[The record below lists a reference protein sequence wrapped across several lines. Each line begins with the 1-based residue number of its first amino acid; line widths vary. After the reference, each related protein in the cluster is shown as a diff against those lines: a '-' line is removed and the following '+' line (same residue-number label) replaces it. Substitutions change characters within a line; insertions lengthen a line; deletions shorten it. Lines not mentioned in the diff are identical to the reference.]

1 MKHEHFWFLTVFCIT
16 WIFFFGIIS
25 ILYTLVYIIDKI
37 NVVDILGIP
46 KIIEGTIPHAAP
58 FYEWN
63 QVWSSMNSTSVGI
76 ALPISCNGFS
86 LKRQDVIQRGKNS
99 FKVLKLVL
107 IRVCST
113 CIFFMWEYLADFF
126 IKFLWFEVQL
136 MCFQVFVIYKHRLLT
151 LIILQIHLCK
161 KNPTTL
167 KQKHLWNIFATYFG
181 PIFRPFPYK
190 ILPIIWNINFLS
202 SCTTVYIDLNI
213 YI

>member
-1 MKHEHFWFLTVFCIT
+1 
-16 WIFFFGIIS
+16 
-25 ILYTLVYIIDKI
+25 
-37 NVVDILGIP
+37 
-46 KIIEGTIPHAAP
+46 
-58 FYEWN
+58 
-63 QVWSSMNSTSVGI
+63 MNSASVGI

-136 MCFQVFVIYKHRLLT
+136 MCFQVFLIYKHRLLT
-151 LIILQIHLCK
+151 L
-161 KNPTTL
+161 TTL

-181 PIFRPFPYK
+181 PIFSPFPYK

-213 YI
+213 YITLRRKKINTYIKNKSNSFVTLI

>member
-1 MKHEHFWFLTVFCIT
+1 MNISDSWQYFASLG
-16 WIFFFGIIS
+16 FFFGIIS

-136 MCFQVFVIYKHRLLT
+136 MCFQVFLIYKHRLLT

-161 KNPTTL
+161 KNPTKL
-167 KQKHLWNIFATYFG
+167 K
-181 PIFRPFPYK
+181 
-190 ILPIIWNINFLS
+190 
-202 SCTTVYIDLNI
+202 
-213 YI
+213 